1 VITSRFPGQRHQ
13 TKQSVLSQPP
23 MGCSIRYACGQGH
36 GSQWLVLLQVRLKQT
51 EPIKRQLPRI
61 ARQSSQLVHTKSMP
75 NSAEDFMPNN
85 SESDTIPSTAAT

>member
-1 VITSRFPGQRHQ
+1 
-13 TKQSVLSQPP
+13 
-23 MGCSIRYACGQGH
+23 
-36 GSQWLVLLQVRLKQT
+36 LLQVRLKQT